1 MTYLKGIV
9 FKMLTFCLL
18 VFVHKQEGELSLG
31 LPVLFIAPIWYSVS
45 KISDQTIKMLHVLS
59 SAYLTGI

>member
-31 LPVLFIAPIWYSVS
+31 LPVLSIALI
-45 KISDQTIKMLHVLS
+45 
-59 SAYLTGI
+59 

>member
-18 VFVHKQEGELSLG
+18 VLVFVHKQEGELSLG
-31 LPVLFIAPIWYSVS
+31 LPVLSIAPIYSVS
-45 KISDQTIKMLHVLS
+45 KIFDQTIKMLLS
-59 SAYLTGI
+59 SAYLTHM

>member
-31 LPVLFIAPIWYSVS
+31 YCSYMIFSF
-45 KISDQTIKMLHVLS
+45 KNF
-59 SAYLTGI
+59 